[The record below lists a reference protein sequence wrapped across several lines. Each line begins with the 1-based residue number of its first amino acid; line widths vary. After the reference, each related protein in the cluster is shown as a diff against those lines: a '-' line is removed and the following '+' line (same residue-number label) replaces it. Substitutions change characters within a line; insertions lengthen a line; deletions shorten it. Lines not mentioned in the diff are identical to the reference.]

1 MPRRLTATQRRL
13 LTWADQAGRDLPWRT
28 TRDPWAILVSEVM
41 LQQTQV
47 SRVIPV
53 WTAFLRRFPTPA
65 ACATAQ
71 QSEVVTAWRG
81 MGYNRRAVNL
91 HRCAIAITE
100 QHGGQLPT
108 SLRELQALPG
118 IGPYT
123 ARAVLV
129 FAFEQPVGV
138 VDVNAARVHA
148 RLKGHALTNAE
159 VQRRADDATPPT
171 EPWRWNQAVLDLG
184 ATVCTKRAPKCGEC
198 PLTAECGWRAIGYV
212 APDPVENSA
221 GIPKRQSTFEGSDRQ
236 GRGRLV
242 DALRRGPVSSRPV
255 ELAVT
260 MGWSDDA
267 DRAIRVAMTV
277 VADGLAQWEQRT
289 ETLCLA

>member
-1 MPRRLTATQRRL
+1 
-13 LTWADQAGRDLPWRT
+13 
-28 TRDPWAILVSEVM
+28 M